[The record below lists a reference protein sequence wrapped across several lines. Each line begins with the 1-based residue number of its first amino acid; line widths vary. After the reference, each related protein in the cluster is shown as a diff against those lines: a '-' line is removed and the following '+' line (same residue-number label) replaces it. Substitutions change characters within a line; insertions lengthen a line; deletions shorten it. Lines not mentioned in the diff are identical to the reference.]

1 MGVNI
6 GCCRGDG
13 VYERLGD
20 FRVVV
25 VVFKLVECWV
35 ARVLTLISGE
45 VCGDGLL

>member
-25 VVFKLVECWV
+25 VVFN
-35 ARVLTLISGE
+35 
-45 VCGDGLL
+45 DGWSNAG